1 MDERG
6 RLPALHRGDD
16 EMSDEKDIEMEIVG
30 KGNIRIPWKIVLI
43 MLGIA
48 ASAVGV
54 QQDAFQGIL
63 DIAGV

>member
-1 MDERG
+1 
-6 RLPALHRGDD
+6 
-16 EMSDEKDIEMEIVG
+16 MSDDKDIEMQIVG

>member
-1 MDERG
+1 
-6 RLPALHRGDD
+6 
-16 EMSDEKDIEMEIVG
+16 MSEDKDIEVNIEG
-30 KGNIRIPWKIVLI
+30 KGNIRIPWRIVLI
-43 MLGIA
+43 MLGIV